1 MGKCF
6 ILKDLLKNFVQCAK
20 YHKFFLSFCRMLRE
34 YQNSQ
39 AILAEKLVGGKLGK
53 QQFVEQEA
61 IIIKR
66 KDECKERIIAINSH
80 LV

>member
-1 MGKCF
+1 MF
-6 ILKDLLKNFVQCAK
+6 ILRSLLKNFLPNTISKK
-20 YHKFFLSFCRMLRE
+20 YFFLFYRILRE